1 MQDFNDFYFFV
12 QVVDH
17 GGFAPAGRALGIPK
31 SKLSRRIAQLEER
44 LGTRLIHRSTRHL
57 SVTELGQAFYRHC
70 VAMLVEAEAAEALIQ
85 RNIAQPRGTVRLS
98 CPPSL
103 LHYLITP
110 LLVRFMAQC
119 PDVQVEV
126 EATSRRVDVIKEGFD
141 MAIRVR
147 FPPLEDSDLSMKVLS
162 KSPQRLVATP
172 SLLEARSWPRSPAPG
187 DLARLPSLDFEQLHR
202 QHLWVLDGPQGESAQ
217 IRHRPRLVT
226 DNAETLHQAALAGLG
241 VVKLAL
247 LVAGRDLQAGRLV
260 DVLPGWEPR
269 AVSCTPSSP
278 RGAACFPP
286 CGRCSTFS
294 TKTSTRS
301 TSPVRSPGPRQ
312 PIESGHLP
320 TSESPHQGAQG
331 DQQYQ

>member
-1 MQDFNDFYFFV
+1 MQDLNDFYYFV

-70 VAMLVEAEAAEALIQ
+70 VAMLVEAQAAEELIQ
-85 RNIAQPRGTVRLS
+85 HNLGQPRGTVRLS

-110 LLVRFMAQC
+110 LLVRFMVQC
-119 PDVQVEV
+119 PDVEVQV
-126 EATSRRVDVIKEGFD
+126 EATSRRVDVVKEGLD

-147 FPPLEDSDLSMKVLS
+147 FPPLEDSDLAMKVLS
-162 KSPQRLVATP
+162 RSPQRLVASP
-172 SLLEARSWPRSPAPG
+172 SLFEKRAWPRAPG
-187 DLARLPSLDFEQLHR
+187 DLVELPSLDFDQVDR
-202 QHLWVLDGPQGESAQ
+202 QHLWVLDGPDGVTAQ
-217 IRHRPRLVT
+217 IRHQPRLVT
-226 DNAETLHQAALAGLG
+226 DHAETLHQAALAGLG

-269 AVSCTPSSP
+269 GGILHAVFPSR
-278 RGAACFPP
+278 RGVLPAVRALLDFLADNINEVD
-286 CGRCSTFS
+286 FS
-294 TKTSTRS
+294 SQT
-301 TSPVRSPGPRQ
+301 
-312 PIESGHLP
+312 
-320 TSESPHQGAQG
+320 AQA
-331 DQQYQ
+331 Q

>member
-1 MQDFNDFYFFV
+1 MQDLNDLYYFA

-17 GGFAPAGRALGIPK
+17 GGFAPAGRALGVPK

-57 SVTELGQAFYRHC
+57 SVTELGQAYYRHC
-70 VAMLVEAEAAEALIQ
+70 VAMLVEAEAAEELIQ
-85 RNIAQPRGTVRLS
+85 RNLALPRGTVRLS

-110 LLVRFMAQC
+110 LLVRFMRQC
-119 PDVQVEV
+119 PDVEVQV
-126 EATSRRVDVIKEGFD
+126 EATSRRVDVVREGFD

-147 FPPLEDSDLSMKVLS
+147 FPPLEDSDLAMKVLS
-162 KSPQRLVATP
+162 RSPQRLMA
-172 SLLEARSWPRSPAPG
+172 APG
-187 DLARLPSLDFEQLHR
+187 LFGGTPLPRAPSDLAQLPSLDFEQVDK
-202 QHLWVLDGPQGESAQ
+202 QHVWELDGPDGMTAQ

-226 DNAETLHQAALAGLG
+226 DNAETLHQAALNGLG

-269 AVSCTPSSP
+269 GGILHAVFPSR
-278 RGAACFPP
+278 RGLLPSVRALLDFLGDNINELDFTSLASQFP
-286 CGRCSTFS
+286 G
-294 TKTSTRS
+294 
-301 TSPVRSPGPRQ
+301 G
-312 PIESGHLP
+312 E
-320 TSESPHQGAQG
+320 
-331 DQQYQ
+331 

>member
-1 MQDFNDFYFFV
+1 MQDLNDLYYFV

-44 LGTRLIHRSTRHL
+44 LGARLIQRSTRHL
-57 SVTELGQAFYRHC
+57 SVTELGQAYYRHC
-70 VAMLVEAEAAEALIQ
+70 AAMLVEAEAAEELIQ
-85 RNIAQPRGTVRLS
+85 RNLALPRGTVRLS

-119 PDVQVEV
+119 PDVEVQV
-126 EATSRRVDVIKEGFD
+126 EATSRRVDVIREGFD

-162 KSPQRLVATP
+162 RSPQRLVAAP
-172 SLLEARSWPRSPAPG
+172 ALFEAWPRPQAPG
-187 DLARLPSLDFEQLHR
+187 DLAGLPSLDFDQVGR
-202 QHLWVLDGPQGESAQ
+202 QHDWVLDGPEGATAQ
-217 IRHRPRLVT
+217 IRHHPRLVT

-247 LVAGRDLQAGRLV
+247 LVAGNDLKAGRLV
-260 DVLPGWEPR
+260 DVIPGWEPR
-269 AVSCTPSSP
+269 GGVLHAVFPSR
-278 RGAACFPP
+278 RGVLPAVRALLDFLAEHINEID
-286 CGRCSTFS
+286 F
-294 TKTSTRS
+294 TSDTAWALS
-301 TSPVRSPGPRQ
+301 Q
-312 PIESGHLP
+312 A
-320 TSESPHQGAQG
+320 TSEA
-331 DQQYQ
+331 